1 MKLVNIVSRFAR
13 KGLDDGFGCLDFG
26 AVVRWFAEFE
36 NKTIYF
42 KR

>member
-1 MKLVNIVSRFAR
+1 LANTESRFTR
-13 KGLDDGFGCLDFG
+13 KSMDDGFGCLDFG

-36 NKTIYF
+36 NEIISF